1 MAVAPEGIGVTADEN
16 TNRKNLW
23 LLILLRWFAVGGQVL
38 TIAIVHHGLGIRLP
52 LLPMAGV
59 IGGLIALNLISHIRH
74 YYGRDITNV
83 ELFSELVLDIV
94 ALTIQLY
101 LSGGATN
108 PFISLYLLQ
117 ITLGA
122 VLLRAW
128 SVWLLVAI
136 AGCAFIWLM
145 RAYQPLALPPGL
157 DLLTLYIQ
165 GAFVTFLLAAG
176 LLTVFIQRIARNLR
190 VRDEHLADLR
200 QRAAEE
206 THIVRMGLL
215 ASGAAHELGT
225 PLATLSV
232 ILNDWR
238 RLPQF
243 ARDPDLA
250 QEIAE
255 MLSQIDRC
263 KAIVTGILM
272 SSGEARGEAP
282 THTTVNR
289 FVDEMVEEWRSHR
302 SPPILA
308 YDNRFAPDATIVADS
323 VLKQIVFNL
332 FDNAIE
338 ASPGWIGITVEREA
352 NHLVIVVTDRGPGFA
367 PGILAEFGKP
377 YRSTKQR
384 PGGGLGLFLVV
395 NVMRKLGGAVD
406 AANRPQ
412 GGAQVRLSL
421 PLERLTAEERHG

>member
-1 MAVAPEGIGVTADEN
+1 
-16 TNRKNLW
+16 
-23 LLILLRWFAVGGQVL
+23 
-38 TIAIVHHGLGIRLP
+38 
-52 LLPMAGV
+52 
-59 IGGLIALNLISHIRH
+59 
-74 YYGRDITNV
+74 
-83 ELFSELVLDIV
+83 
-94 ALTIQLY
+94 
-101 LSGGATN
+101 
-108 PFISLYLLQ
+108 
-117 ITLGA
+117 
-122 VLLRAW
+122 
-128 SVWLLVAI
+128 
-136 AGCAFIWLM
+136 
-145 RAYQPLALPPGL
+145 
-157 DLLTLYIQ
+157 
-165 GAFVTFLLAAG
+165 
-176 LLTVFIQRIARNLR
+176 
-190 VRDEHLADLR
+190 
-200 QRAAEE
+200 
-206 THIVRMGLL
+206 MGLL

-243 ARDPDLA
+243 ARDPDFA

-255 MLSQIDRC
+255 MLGQIDRC

-352 NHLVIVVTDRGPGFA
+352 NHLVIVVTDRGRGLRTRNPGRVRKA
-367 PGILAEFGKP
+367 LSLDEAAAGRWPRALPRGQCHAQAGRRGRRGQPPARRCASPGSQPAA
-377 YRSTKQR
+377 RASDR
-384 PGGGLGLFLVV
+384 
-395 NVMRKLGGAVD
+395 GGAPWL
-406 AANRPQ
+406 RP
-412 GGAQVRLSL
+412 
-421 PLERLTAEERHG
+421 

>member
-1 MAVAPEGIGVTADEN
+1 MAVAPEGIGVTAAEN

-23 LLILLRWFAVGGQVL
+23 LLILLRWFAVGGQIL
-38 TIAIVHHGLGIRLP
+38 TILIVDYGLGIPLP
-52 LLPMAGV
+52 LLPMAIV
-59 IGGLIALNLISHIRH
+59 IGFLIALNLISHIRH

-83 ELFSELVLDIV
+83 ELFSELVLDSV

-117 ITLGA
+117 IALGA

-136 AGCAFIWLM
+136 AGGAFIGLM
-145 RAYQPLALPPGL
+145 QTYQPLALPPGL
-157 DLLTLYIQ
+157 DLMTLYIQ

-176 LLTVFIQRIARNLR
+176 LLTVFIQRISRNLR
-190 VRDEHLADLR
+190 IRDEHLADLR

-238 RLPQF
+238 RLPLF
-243 ARDPDLA
+243 RVDPELV

-255 MLSQIDRC
+255 MQGQIDRC

-338 ASPGWIGITVEREA
+338 ASPGWIGITVERDA
-352 NHLVIVVTDRGPGFA
+352 NHLVIIVTDRGPGFA

-406 AANRPQ
+406 AANRPE